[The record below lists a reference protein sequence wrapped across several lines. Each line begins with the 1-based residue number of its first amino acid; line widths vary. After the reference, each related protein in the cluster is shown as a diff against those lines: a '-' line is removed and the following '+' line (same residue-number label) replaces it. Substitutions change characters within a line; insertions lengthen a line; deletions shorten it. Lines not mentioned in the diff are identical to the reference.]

1 MTGAELLQFRENKKV
16 ILRILWC
23 EADKM
28 PPRDKAMT
36 SKPELSM
43 TDDKDAKQ
51 SGIGQMTRRLVSTR
65 KDVILTDN
73 TRKLFYNLLTALLT
87 LGLILSVSV
96 FTYGSFYFAYMP
108 SQVGRREEVL
118 VTTFFTSRF
127 MRKMSISS
135 SLPACPPQDFVVSQM
150 PH

>member
-1 MTGAELLQFRENKKV
+1 
-16 ILRILWC
+16 
-23 EADKM
+23 M
-28 PPRDKAMT
+28 PQRDRVMA
-36 SKPELSM
+36 SKPELEM
-43 TDDKDAKQ
+43 TGDNDVKQ
-51 SGIGQMTRRLVSTR
+51 SGIGQMTRRLVTTG

-108 SQVGRREEVL
+108 SQVGKREEVL
-118 VTTFFTSRF
+118 LTTFCFRRF
-127 MRKMSISS
+127 MRKMLISS
-135 SLPACPPQDFVVSQM
+135 SLPVCLPQDFVVSQM